1 MNRSGA
7 KASSMQPA
15 PQPGF
20 SLRRQM
26 LTVFAVA
33 MLLLLAASVSGILFL
48 VHRTEREGWRG
59 RQQEATQRVA
69 QTVSDFMIR
78 QQNFLQVLNLLGH
91 EHLDA
96 FSEEPEQLLSQ
107 EELEQL
113 LRKQPFLLELV
124 HTDAAGRII
133 AHAPA
138 QQGLLANLFTIPQSN
153 WFLSARKGENYVG
166 DLQLAA
172 TGEPYLIF
180 SIPMTS
186 GGVLASRL
194 RMTILNEVVANLHFG
209 KTGIAYLVNR
219 DGRVIAHSSS
229 QIVLANTGLDYY
241 RDFLR
246 LIRTTKDMWSGEYNN
261 FKGEQVV
268 GTMVPVPGTPWV
280 AVTELPRAEA
290 YGSSRQA
297 FGVVAVTS
305 FLVCLLLAV
314 LILTLLENQF
324 LKPMGWLQ
332 QGARQISEGDLSYR
346 IALTGPIEIHQ
357 VAAALNDMA
366 QRLQERHQEIV
377 EQTEA
382 LRQAKEFAEASNKAK
397 SQFLANM
404 SHEIRTPMNA
414 IIGMTHLAMT
424 VQTAEKRQRFLQT
437 ALHSA
442 EGLLGLLNDILDFS
456 KMEAGQLQLTHAPF
470 DLRRLLE
477 SVRSIMS
484 VPATEKGLDLQVVEP
499 DFSASGFVG
508 DDLRLR
514 QILLNLVGNAIK
526 FTHFGGIVI
535 GVTRAPH
542 RDEGKDT
549 LHFTVADTG
558 IGIPPEK
565 FTAIFNNFEQVD
577 NSNLRKYGGTGLGLS
592 ICKQL
597 TTLMDGRIWVESRE
611 NAGSIFHFTVCL
623 QPAAI
628 PLPDE
633 GGSDT
638 TNAGLLLSGLDIL
651 VVDDNEVNRDVA
663 SMMLEQDH
671 TVATAGNGLEALSM
685 LASRSFDVILMDVQM
700 PVMDGLT
707 ATTVIRAIEQGT
719 PPPIEPPENIARP
732 LAQQLAG
739 GHTAIVAM
747 TAHAMGGDQEMC
759 LNAGMDAYLTKPFN
773 PGQLTAVLQ
782 TLVEETPYLQQTRAA
797 VAPVRTLL
805 RPSTA
810 GQPVNPTSGEVAAYL
825 QKTTGLDHEQIAKL
839 LAGVQRALADSLE
852 QALLALAHND
862 QPALIRAAHTLKGTL
877 LQCGLFSWAEQ
888 AEALYNSAKDY
899 QEIPY
904 DHALQT
910 LAQGLVELLGPK
922 IQ

>member
-1 MNRSGA
+1 MNRNA
-7 KASSMQPA
+7 ACASSRQP
-15 PQPGF
+15 PPRPGF
-20 SLRRQM
+20 SLRRQV

-33 MLLLLAASVSGILFL
+33 MLLVLAASVFGILFL
-48 VHRTEREGWRG
+48 VQRTEQEGWRG
-59 RQQEATQRVA
+59 RQQEATQRVV

-78 QQNFLQVLNLLGH
+78 QQNFLQVLNILGH
-91 EHLDA
+91 EHLEA
-96 FSEEPEQLLSQ
+96 FSEKPEQLLSK
-107 EELEQL
+107 EELEEM

-124 HTDAAGRII
+124 HLDAAGRII

-138 QQGLLANLFTIPQSN
+138 QQGVLANLFTIPQSN
-153 WFLSARKGENYVG
+153 WFLTARDGENYVG
-166 DLQLAA
+166 DLQLSA

-180 SIPMTS
+180 SLPMTS

-229 QIVLANTGLDYY
+229 QIVLANTGLEYY

-246 LIRTTKDMWSGEYNN
+246 LIRTSKDMWSGEYHN
-261 FKGEQVV
+261 FKGEPVV
-268 GTMVPVPGTPWV
+268 GTMIPVPGTPWV

-290 YGSSRQA
+290 YGSSRRA
-297 FGVVAVTS
+297 FGVVAVAS
-305 FLVCLLLAV
+305 LLVCLLLAT
-314 LILTLLENQF
+314 LIITLLENQF

-332 QGARQISEGDLSYR
+332 QGALQISEGDLGYR

-357 VAAALNDMA
+357 VAATLNDMA
-366 QRLQERHQEIV
+366 QRLQERQQEIV

-382 LRQAKEFAEASNKAK
+382 LRQAKEFAEASNQAK

-424 VQTAEKRQRFLQT
+424 VQTADKQQRFLQT

-442 EGLLGLLNDILDFS
+442 ESLLGLLNDILDFS
-456 KMEAGQLQLTHAPF
+456 KMEAGQLQLTRVPF

-477 SVRSIMS
+477 NVRSIMS
-484 VPATEKGLDLQVVEP
+484 VPAAEKGLDLQIVDP
-499 DFSASGFVG
+499 GFSPANFVG

-526 FTHFGGIVI
+526 FTHFGSIVI
-535 GVTRAPH
+535 GVTREH
-542 RDEGKDT
+542 HQDEGKTT

-565 FTAIFNNFEQVD
+565 LTAIFNNFEQVD

-597 TTLMDGRIWVESRE
+597 TALMDGRIWVESRE
-611 NAGSIFHFTVCL
+611 NAGSTFHFTVGL
-623 QPAAI
+623 QPAAA
-628 PLPDE
+628 PLPGE
-633 GGSDT
+633 GSPEK
-638 TNAGLLLSGLDIL
+638 TNTGWILSGLDIL

-707 ATTVIRAIEQGT
+707 ATAVIRAMEQGT

-732 LAQQLAG
+732 LAEQLAG

-747 TAHAMGGDQEMC
+747 TAHAMGGDQAMC

-773 PGQLTAVLQ
+773 PGQLAAVLQ
-782 TLVEETPYLQQTRAA
+782 TLVAETPCPGTSTAEARI
-797 VAPVRTLL
+797 PTPL
-805 RPSTA
+805 RPPAA
-810 GQPVNPTSGEVAAYL
+810 GPPVKPTSGEVAAYL
-825 QKTTGLDHEQIAKL
+825 QKTTNLDDVQIAKL
-839 LAGVQRALADSLE
+839 LAAGQKSLADNLE
-852 QALLALAHND
+852 LARQALAHND

-877 LQCGLFSWAEQ
+877 LQCGLFSLAKQ
-888 AEALYNSAKDY
+888 AEALYSSAKDN
-899 QEIPY
+899 QKIPC
-904 DHALQT
+904 DDALQT
-910 LAQGLVELLGPK
+910 LAHDLSEFSEPK
-922 IQ
+922 IP